1 MNRGACG
8 VPHWAIGLCAAAS
21 LVPHVCWAG
30 TTGKISGRV
39 IDAAQKPVPWVQVL
53 VPAQRLSVN
62 TNAEGEYTILNVPPG
77 TYEVVF
83 RHVSYKQLSV
93 REVLVSADQSARV
106 DASLVESTV
115 VQLEEIVVTAKRP
128 PVDLNLTSSQTTVTR
143 EEIEQLPVQQLDD
156 LVNLQAGVVE
166 GHFRGGRL
174 GEVQYQ
180 VDGIS
185 VNNAF
190 DNKNAFTLDRSLL
203 QEVQVISGTFDAEYG
218 QAMSG
223 VVNAVLRQG
232 TDKFQWS
239 AEGYTG
245 GFAYSEDQRS
255 AQNSF
260 DPVGIWSLQGTASGP
275 LPIPNTVFLGSLRR
289 ASTDDYFL
297 GVRRFA
303 PSDSS
308 DFENKEFVGTGDGE
322 EVPLAFHREWSGAGK
337 LTNTSLENSKFDYQ
351 FLFDFAEGRQKDFAF
366 RLNPDGL
373 TRQEIVAICHG
384 PDWTKTFDKNSYLE
398 LNLRQNYTKFTDFAY
413 EDVYDKRYDEAGP
426 AVGDDEYELGAYV
439 QGVSF
444 DRFYQRTNAWIL
456 KSSYVNQLTSHHL
469 LKGGVELNFPDVS
482 FGTPGFLVFTSE
494 GGTETLKRFYD
505 QPPDFPAIQHYRP
518 FIGAAYAQD
527 TMEWEDFNV
536 RAGLRM
542 DYFDARS
549 TVPSD
554 LSNPANSI
562 QGAPESVPVET
573 SAKVAMSPRLGIS
586 YPIEDWAS
594 LHFAYGHFRQFPP
607 IGEIF
612 NNANYD
618 VLANLQAGGVDY
630 GVLGNPDVSP
640 ERTVQYE
647 FGYKQVL
654 NADMGLDVTTF
665 YKDIRDLLGV
675 EFVSTYNGAEYAR
688 LTNVDLGDVIGVT
701 VAFDARRIGR
711 ASIGF
716 DYTWQQALGNSSD
729 PRETA
734 TRASAGEDP
743 QPRIVPFVWDQRHTV
758 NLTASIDLPNAY
770 SASAI
775 LRAASGQPYTPVLDS
790 GFNSGLETNSGR
802 KPIGFTL
809 DLRAEKNLGNR
820 FGPQMAVF
828 ARAFNLFDT
837 RYYNGFV
844 FDSTG
849 SPYYSRFPET
859 DRVTLAD
866 PNRFFPPRRLEIG
879 LRLGGG
885 EGFRLGG
892 GGES

>member
-1 MNRGACG
+1 MTRVRCG
-8 VPHWAIGLCAAAS
+8 LPPPAVIALWAATS
-21 LVPHVCWAG
+21 LLPRESLAG
-30 TTGKISGRV
+30 TTGKIAGRV
-39 IDAAQKPVPWVQVL
+39 IDSAQKPVPWVQVL

-62 TNAEGEYTILNVPPG
+62 TNAEGDYAILNVPPG
-77 TYEVVF
+77 AYEVVF
-83 RHVSYKQLSV
+83 RHVSYKQLTV
-93 REVLVSADQSARV
+93 RDVLVTADQTARC
-106 DASLVESTV
+106 DAALVEATV
-115 VQLEEIVVTAKRP
+115 ATLEEIVVTAKRP
-128 PVDLNLTSSQTTVTR
+128 PVDLKITSSQTTVTK
-143 EEIEQLPVQQLDD
+143 EEIESLPVQQLDD

-190 DNKNAFTLDRSLL
+190 DNKSAFTLDRSLL

-232 TDKFQWS
+232 TDKFVWS

-245 GFAYSEDQRS
+245 GFAYSEAERS
-255 AQNSF
+255 TENSF

-275 LPIPNTVFLGSLRR
+275 LPIPNTVILGSLRR

-303 PSDSS
+303 PTDSS
-308 DFENKEFVGTGDGE
+308 DFENKVFVGSGDGE
-322 EVPLAFHREWSGAGK
+322 EVPLAYNREWSGAGK
-337 LTNTSLENSKFDYQ
+337 LTNTSLEKSKFDYQ
-351 FLFDFAEGRQKDFAF
+351 FLFDFAEGRQKDFAY

-373 TRQEIVAICHG
+373 KTQELIAICHG
-384 PDWTKTFDKNSYLE
+384 PDWTKTFNKTSYLE

-413 EDVYDKRYDEAGP
+413 EDVSDRRYDEAGP

-439 QGVSF
+439 QGVDF
-444 DRFYQRTNAWIL
+444 GRFYQRTNMWL
-456 KSSYVNQLTSHHL
+456 VKSTYVNQVNTRHL
-469 LKGGVELNFPDVS
+469 LKGGLEMNFPDVS
-482 FGTPGFLVFTSE
+482 FGSPGFLVFTSE
-494 GGTETLKRFYD
+494 GGSETLNRFYD

-527 TMEWEDFNV
+527 AMEWEDFNV
-536 RAGLRM
+536 RAGFRL
-542 DYFDARS
+542 DTFDARS

-554 LSNPANSI
+554 LANPANTI
-562 QGAPESVPVET
+562 QGAPESVPVAT
-573 SAKVAMSPRLGIS
+573 SAKTAVSPRLGVS

-607 IGEIF
+607 IGQIF
-612 NNANYD
+612 TNANYD

-640 ERTVQYE
+640 EKTVQYE

-654 NADMGLDVTTF
+654 NENMGLDVTTF

-675 EFVSTYNGAEYAR
+675 EFIDTYNGAQYAR

-701 VAFDARRIGR
+701 ASFDMRKIGR
-711 ASIGF
+711 ASLSM

-743 QPRIVPFVWDQRHTV
+743 QPRIVPFVWDQRHTF
-758 NLTASIDLPNAY
+758 NLTAAIDLPNAY

-802 KPIGFTL
+802 KPVGFVL
-809 DLRAEKNLGNR
+809 DLRAEKNFGNR
-820 FGPQMAVF
+820 WGPEVAVF
-828 ARAFNLFDT
+828 ARAFNLFDA

-844 FDSTG
+844 FNSTG
-849 SPYYSRFPET
+849 SPYYSRFPEP

-866 PNRFFPPRRLEIG
+866 PNRFYPPRRLEFG
-879 LRLGGG
+879 VR
-885 EGFRLGG
+885 FG